1 MSKRRI
7 AVSLGWNSSSR
18 KKQCQRTGLSAVWA
32 LACSMNFDLWLV
44 RVAVESR
51 NFGVVEAIAKAQS
64 PKPQQLIS
72 DRRPHY

>member
-1 MSKRRI
+1 
-7 AVSLGWNSSSR
+7 
-18 KKQCQRTGLSAVWA
+18 
-32 LACSMNFDLWLV
+32 MNFDLWLV

-72 DRRPHY
+72 DRRPIIDPPTEVHANLSWRLPDSPDQRQSRAT